1 MRLLTFIF
9 FEICVSSKI
18 FEKDV
23 FVHYMPWFETPEF
36 QGYWGYHWK
45 MNNKNPD
52 LVTDG
57 KREIVMVFNKTYLKL
72 NLLVSFLIFY
82 KDKKFKYF
90 KSGPLLSENRPICF

>member
-9 FEICVSSKI
+9 FKICVSSKI

-23 FVHYMPWFETPEF
+23 FVHYMPWFETPDF

-52 LVTDG
+52 VITDG

-72 NLLVSFLIFY
+72 NLLVSFLIFLQRQ
-82 KDKKFKYF
+82 K
-90 KSGPLLSENRPICF
+90 I